1 MKVIDGKFG
10 KAENKEDFTLA
21 EKLMIATEECVG
33 VESKSKGSFVMIVED
48 EGGTARV
55 ATDLDAAGM
64 LYLMEFIK
72 ATLMMSAFDEGEV
85 H

>member
-1 MKVIDGKFG
+1 MKIIDGKFG
-10 KAENKEDFTLA
+10 KPNKEEDFTLS

-33 VESKSKGSFVMIVED
+33 VESKVKGNFVMIVED
-48 EGGTARV
+48 EGGMARV
-55 ATDLDAAGM
+55 ATDLEAADM

-72 ATLMMSAFDEGEV
+72 TTLMMSAFQEGDI

>member
-1 MKVIDGKFG
+1 MKIIDGKFG
-10 KAENKEDFTLA
+10 KVDGKEERTLA

-33 VESKSKGSFVMIVED
+33 IESKLKGNFVMLVED
-48 EGGTARV
+48 EGGMARV

-72 ATLMMSAFDEGEV
+72 ATLIMSAFDDGEV